1 MNEGSANKVWIEYKC
16 WVVSQGELIS
26 SHFFL
31 KNREFMITPPMMIS
45 TKITA
50 PKTRPGFRAKG
61 YSRSLDASTVISGT
75 GVGSWNSLM
84 GFFWLMV

>member
-1 MNEGSANKVWIEYKC
+1 MNEISAKNVWIEKKF
-16 WVVSQGELIS
+16 WVVSQAELPS

-45 TKITA
+45 IKITA
-50 PKTRPGFRAKG
+50 PKTSPGLRAVG
-61 YSRSLDASTVISGT
+61 RSISDVSAVISGA

-84 GFFWLMV
+84 GLIWLMV